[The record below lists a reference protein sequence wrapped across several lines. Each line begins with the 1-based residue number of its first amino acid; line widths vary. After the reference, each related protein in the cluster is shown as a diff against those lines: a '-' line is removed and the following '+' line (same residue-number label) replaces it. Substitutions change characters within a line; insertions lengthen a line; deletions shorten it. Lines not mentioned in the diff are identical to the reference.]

1 MNSKLNSPYEINKNI
16 QILKCDLSKFPNEEL
31 NNQVNKIQPLP
42 KNDSFKDL
50 YEVDKKLNLLA
61 KISIL
66 NMEFLK
72 YLNTVNDH
80 QMGFD
85 YSRPQ
90 LLKDCY
96 FCKEAIDHV
105 CLKLF
110 KNHKSCINCLNMTI
124 ANQKILKCSNCRKN
138 YEIYRQ
144 KYEKKRDTS
153 HVRHKKNFLSAAK
166 NEAERK
172 EMLGKEINGIDN
184 SM

>member
-1 MNSKLNSPYEINKNI
+1 MNSKLNSPHEINKNV
-16 QILKCDLSKFPNEEL
+16 QILKSDLSKFPNEEL

-42 KNDSFKDL
+42 KN
-50 YEVDKKLNLLA
+50 E
-61 KISIL
+61 
-66 NMEFLK
+66 
-72 YLNTVNDH
+72 
-80 QMGFD
+80 
-85 YSRPQ
+85 SRPQ

-96 FCKEAIDHV
+96 FCKEAIDYV

-124 ANQKILKCSNCRKN
+124 ANQKNLKCSNCRKN

-153 HVRHKKNFLSAAK
+153 HVRHKNNFLSAAK

-172 EMLGKEINGIDN
+172 EMLEKEINGIDN

>member
-16 QILKCDLSKFPNEEL
+16 QILKSDLSKFPNEEL

-42 KNDSFKDL
+42 KNDS
-50 YEVDKKLNLLA
+50 
-61 KISIL
+61 
-66 NMEFLK
+66 
-72 YLNTVNDH
+72 H
-80 QMGFD
+80 
-85 YSRPQ
+85 PQ

-124 ANQKILKCSNCRKN
+124 ANQKILKCSNYRKN

-144 KYEKKRDTS
+144 KYEKNEILHMYDIKRIS
-153 HVRHKKNFLSAAK
+153 SLLLKMKQKEKKCWR
-166 NEAERK
+166 RK
-172 EMLGKEINGIDN
+172 
-184 SM
+184 

>member
-16 QILKCDLSKFPNEEL
+16 QILKSDLSKFPSEEL
-31 NNQVNKIQPLP
+31 NNQVNKIQPPP
-42 KNDSFKDL
+42 KNDS
-50 YEVDKKLNLLA
+50 
-61 KISIL
+61 
-66 NMEFLK
+66 
-72 YLNTVNDH
+72 H
-80 QMGFD
+80 
-85 YSRPQ
+85 PQ

-144 KYEKKRDTS
+144 KYEKNEILHMYDIKRIS
-153 HVRHKKNFLSAAK
+153 SLLLKMKQKEKKCWR
-166 NEAERK
+166 RK
-172 EMLGKEINGIDN
+172 
-184 SM
+184 

>member
-42 KNDSFKDL
+42 KND
-50 YEVDKKLNLLA
+50 N
-61 KISIL
+61 
-66 NMEFLK
+66 
-72 YLNTVNDH
+72 
-80 QMGFD
+80 
-85 YSRPQ
+85 RPQ

-110 KNHKSCINCLNMTI
+110 KSHKSCINCLNMTI
-124 ANQKILKCSNCRKN
+124 ANQKNLKCSNCRKN

-144 KYEKKRDTS
+144 KYEQKQDTS

-166 NEAERK
+166 MKQKEKKCWGRK
-172 EMLGKEINGIDN
+172 
-184 SM
+184 

>member
-1 MNSKLNSPYEINKNI
+1 MNSKLNSLYEINKNI
-16 QILKCDLSKFPNEEL
+16 QILKCDLSKFPNEEM

-42 KNDSFKDL
+42 KNDS
-50 YEVDKKLNLLA
+50 
-61 KISIL
+61 
-66 NMEFLK
+66 
-72 YLNTVNDH
+72 H
-80 QMGFD
+80 
-85 YSRPQ
+85 PQ

-124 ANQKILKCSNCRKN
+124 ANQKN

-166 NEAERK
+166 NEVERK

>member
-16 QILKCDLSKFPNEEL
+16 QILKGELSKFPNEEL

-42 KNDSFKDL
+42 KNDS
-50 YEVDKKLNLLA
+50 
-61 KISIL
+61 
-66 NMEFLK
+66 
-72 YLNTVNDH
+72 H
-80 QMGFD
+80 
-85 YSRPQ
+85 PQ

-144 KYEKKRDTS
+144 KYEKKNEILHMYDIKRIS
-153 HVRHKKNFLSAAK
+153 SLLLKMKQKEKKCWR
-166 NEAERK
+166 RK
-172 EMLGKEINGIDN
+172 
-184 SM
+184 

>member
-31 NNQVNKIQPLP
+31 NNQVNKIQPPP
-42 KNDSFKDL
+42 KNDS
-50 YEVDKKLNLLA
+50 
-61 KISIL
+61 
-66 NMEFLK
+66 
-72 YLNTVNDH
+72 H
-80 QMGFD
+80 
-85 YSRPQ
+85 PQ

-144 KYEKKRDTS
+144 KYEKNEILHMYDIKRIS
-153 HVRHKKNFLSAAK
+153 SLLLK